1 MDICLLACCT
11 TICIFNV
18 HMHCCDNIVYTGL
31 PKWTNGQFGQTSLTA
46 CWLDAW
52 NVKCVPWE
60 HNKVGSAQLAPDCGR
75 KGAAIVP
82 WYFSDLW
89 SCTVH
94 LFCVYEAPEHAFHLP
109 TITSVQL
116 LQDALI
122 GLFWQRIL
130 LSCFLLLSLGCKW
143 RHGFRS
149 HICSDALWPCTV
161 TCSVVMFS
169 CLFCSFCPKSCPI
182 CVLFC
187 SWFFFHDTIYSFC
200 TIIILSLFF
209 FFFFWEDC
217 N

>member
-1 MDICLLACCT
+1 MNKWPI
-11 TICIFNV
+11 
-18 HMHCCDNIVYTGL
+18 
-31 PKWTNGQFGQTSLTA
+31 WTNISNSVLAG
-46 CWLDAW
+46 LDAW

-82 WYFSDLW
+82 WDFSDLW

-122 GLFWQRIL
+122 GLFWQWIL

-149 HICSDALWPCTV
+149 HICYELLILWSITV
-161 TCSVVMFS
+161 TCSVVLTCEKWKKGTWIQNLDSVVFTVIQKPY
-169 CLFCSFCPKSCPI
+169 FTITVTWIQFCPYTAYRWKEKKGTWMTES
-182 CVLFC
+182 
-187 SWFFFHDTIYSFC
+187 
-200 TIIILSLFF
+200 
-209 FFFFWEDC
+209 
-217 N
+217 